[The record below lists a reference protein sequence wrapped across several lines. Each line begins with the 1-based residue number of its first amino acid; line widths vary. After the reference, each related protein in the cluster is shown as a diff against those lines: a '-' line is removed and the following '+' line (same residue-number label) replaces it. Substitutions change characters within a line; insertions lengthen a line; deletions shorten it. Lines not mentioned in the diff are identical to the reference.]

1 MKDLALLIA
10 GVIFIIVSLLH
21 LVRMIFKL
29 EVKMGGFTMP
39 QWVSIF
45 GFVAPMLFALWIFS
59 LLR

>member
-10 GVIFIIVSLLH
+10 GAIFILVSLLH
-21 LVRMIFKL
+21 LCRLIFKL
-29 EVKMGGFTMP
+29 EVKMGRFTMP

-45 GFVAPMLFALWIFS
+45 GFAAPMLFALWLFS